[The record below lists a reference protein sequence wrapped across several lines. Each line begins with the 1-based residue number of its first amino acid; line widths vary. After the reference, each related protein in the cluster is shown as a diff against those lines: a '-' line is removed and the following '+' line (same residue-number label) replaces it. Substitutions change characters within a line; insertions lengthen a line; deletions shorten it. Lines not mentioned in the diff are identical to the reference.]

1 MVGDLIVRKRP
12 YLLGLLGYA
21 TGALAMTPA
30 QSTTV
35 AIIFWVSPERRHG
48 RPPSSLT
55 CGRLRPSPPGWSAGS
70 LLPPW

>member
-35 AIIFWVSPERRHG
+35 AIIF
-48 RPPSSLT
+48 
-55 CGRLRPSPPGWSAGS
+55 
-70 LLPPW
+70 